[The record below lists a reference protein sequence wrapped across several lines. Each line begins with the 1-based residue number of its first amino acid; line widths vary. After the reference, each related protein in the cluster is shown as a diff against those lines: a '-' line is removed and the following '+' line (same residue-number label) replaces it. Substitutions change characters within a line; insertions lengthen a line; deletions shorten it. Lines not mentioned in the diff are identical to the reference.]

1 MATQED
7 RKMMSWTD
15 YFARAMQPPQLPQK
29 PQYTQKSPT
38 NDFGYSLGQAVG
50 AALFGERYPTAE
62 PNAGIN
68 TDLSQAQ
75 SNAYMND
82 KVQSV
87 VPQNSA
93 LGQAMQQYGTGFE
106 PQPTFEQKYDIN
118 NIASQ
123 MGNTAWNN
131 ATAADAANNQYRFN
145 QNQIYND
152 AIKKITNPF
161 KWR

>member
-7 RKMMSWTD
+7 KRMTNWLD
-15 YFARAMQPPQLPQK
+15 YFTNAIQPPKLPQK
-29 PQYTQKSPT
+29 PNYTQNSPT
-38 NDFGYSLGQAVG
+38 NDFGYTLGQAVG
-50 AALFGERYPTAE
+50 AALFGERTPKAE
-62 PNAGIN
+62 N

-75 SNAYMND
+75 SNAYMSD
-82 KVQSV
+82 KMQTG
-87 VPQNSA
+87 VPQGSA
-93 LGQAMQQYGTGFE
+93 LWNAMQQNGTGFE

-118 NIASQ
+118 NIANS
-123 MGNTAWNN
+123 MDNTAWNN
-131 ATAADAANNQYRFN
+131 ATAADAANNQYSFDN